1 MKKIAIVI
9 ALTLFISACKN
20 ESKDVVE
27 NSKNKT
33 YTLLGTVKGV
43 PDSSMVIISE
53 ANKSMDSALVM
64 NERFAISGSLDEPI
78 SVYLSIK
85 GTRDYTTLWLEPGR
99 ITFSAKQGKFKQAE
113 ITGSGL
119 QKEDDR
125 LNAQI
130 VALRFQQ
137 DSIENLIRPDMTKLE
152 KQVLL
157 GAYFDLE
164 REEDSIYKTFIAE
177 NNHSLVSAHILNI
190 YKTTWGKATT
200 KSLYDKFTKEVKSS
214 NYGKDIKEYLIL
226 NKEPAIGDPYVDFAM
241 VDVNGD
247 MKKLS
252 EEKGRVTLLEF
263 WASWCG
269 PCRAENPNLVKTY
282 EVFNP
287 KGFEIY
293 AVSMDIDKDSW
304 LKAIEKDGLPWT
316 HVSDLK
322 GDENRAGLIYGVN
335 GIPDNFLI
343 DASGNVVG
351 RNLRGEELNTKLA
364 ELLP

>member
-1 MKKIAIVI
+1 MKKIAFVI
-9 ALTLFISACKN
+9 ALTLSMLACKN
-20 ESKDVVE
+20 ESKDVVD

-33 YTLLGTVKGV
+33 YTLLGTVKGM

-53 ANKSMDSALVM
+53 ANKTIDSAIVKD
-64 NERFAISGSLDEPI
+64 ERFTISGSLEEPI

-99 ITFSAKQGKFKQAE
+99 LTFSAEKGKFKQAE

-119 QKEDDR
+119 QKEDNR

-164 REEDSIYKTFIAE
+164 REEDSIYKSFIAE

-200 KSLYDKFTKEVKSS
+200 QSLYDKFTKEVKSS
-214 NYGKDIKEYLIL
+214 NYGKGIKEYLTL

-241 VDVNGD
+241 LDVNGD
-247 MKKLS
+247 SKKLS
-252 EEKGRVTLLEF
+252 DEKGRVTLLEF

-282 EVFNP
+282 EMFHP
-287 KGFEIY
+287 KGFDIF
-293 AVSMDIDKDSW
+293 AVSLDTDKDRW
-304 LKAIEKDGLPWT
+304 MEAIAKDGLEWT
-316 HVSDLK
+316 HVSDLSE
-322 GDENRAGLIYGVN
+322 ENKAGLIYGVN